1 MSPFARGA
9 HSDGDAIQA
18 AGPAARCCSGTDLA
32 PGGDVGRSHAHAMT
46 VSEPARDHELQV
58 LIVEPVEVMREG
70 LRGLLEKAP
79 DMTVV
84 GEARTG
90 EEAVWQAEQLSPAVA
105 LVGLDPSDPSNVAAI
120 RRIADGPRR
129 TGVIVVREGA
139 SVDAMVL
146 ALQSGAQGYLS
157 REVGA
162 EFLLEAVR
170 VVSRGGAVVDP
181 NVARGLVAYLASRPG
196 VRSLGPRM
204 RPSPPFHTLSERE
217 NQVLRHLVEGLSN
230 KEIARSLGLRVGTV
244 KTHIHH
250 IFRKLGVSDR
260 TSAALAA
267 VRFSE
272 PSSPGV
278 HAGR

>member
-1 MSPFARGA
+1 
-9 HSDGDAIQA
+9 
-18 AGPAARCCSGTDLA
+18 
-32 PGGDVGRSHAHAMT
+32 MT
-46 VSEPARDHELQV
+46 VPESTRDHELPV
-58 LIVEPVEVMREG
+58 LIVEPVEVMRAG

-84 GEARTG
+84 GEASTG

-105 LVGLDPSDPSNVAAI
+105 LVGLDPSDPSNVESI
-120 RRIADGPRR
+120 RRITDGPRR

-139 SVDAMVL
+139 SVDAAVL
-146 ALQSGAQGYLS
+146 ALQAGAQGYLS

-181 NVARGLVAYLASRPG
+181 NVARGLIDYLTSRPG
-196 VRSLGPRM
+196 MRSLAGQL
-204 RPSPPFHTLSERE
+204 RPSPPFHTLSVRE

-230 KEIARSLGLRVGTV
+230 KEIARGLGLRVGTV

-267 VRFSE
+267 VRFAE
-272 PSSPGV
+272 LPSSGA